1 MAQTTVLKAIAGYFN
16 SDPATKKPLRE
27 FTEEVKALSP
37 EEKREMAEMIVAL
50 TGDTLPAEVK
60 A

>member
-1 MAQTTVLKAIAGYFN
+1 MAQTTVLKSIAGYFN

-27 FTEEVKALSP
+27 FTEEVKALTP
-37 EEKREMAEMIVAL
+37 EEKRELAELIVKV
-50 TGDTLPAEVK
+50 TGDTLPAEV

>member
-16 SDPATKKPLRE
+16 SDPSTKKPLRE
-27 FTEEVKALSP
+27 FTEEVKALTP
-37 EEKREMAEMIVAL
+37 EEKRELAELIVKV
-50 TGDTLPAEVK
+50 TGDTLPAEV